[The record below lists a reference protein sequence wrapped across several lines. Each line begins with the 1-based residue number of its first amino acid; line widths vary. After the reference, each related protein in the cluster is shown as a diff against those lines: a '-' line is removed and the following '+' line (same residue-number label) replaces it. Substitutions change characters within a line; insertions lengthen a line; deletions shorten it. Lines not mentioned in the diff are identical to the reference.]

1 VARPW
6 PGAGFGPRGDRG
18 LGRPPAGG
26 REAPQRTGPVRSHD
40 DWFVERD
47 ALQKRSG
54 EDGAGRLFEGRRGSG
69 PVDGRSGFRGR
80 GGVRGHVGRGGRS
93 LKGSGRGDDKEG
105 QGHHGEAMD
114 RSCARGGHGALRPKE
129 RNRDQQ

>member
-54 EDGAGRLFEGRRGSG
+54 EDGAGRLFEGRRGL
-69 PVDGRSGFRGR
+69 GRLMEGAVF
-80 GGVRGHVGRGGRS
+80 VGA
-93 LKGSGRGDDKEG
+93 EV
-105 QGHHGEAMD
+105 
-114 RSCARGGHGALRPKE
+114 CAATSEEVAGA
-129 RNRDQQ
+129 